1 MWNFFLRRLFYS
13 LLVIFGVMLLTFALF
28 NLAAGDPAAAAL
40 GKNARPEEVDAFRR
54 ELGADLPLLR
64 A

>member
-40 GKNARPEEVDAFRR
+40 GKNARPEEVAGRKQAAYLHN
-54 ELGADLPLLR
+54 EQH
-64 A
+64 